1 MGQFEVQ
8 IEPQEYV
15 NDITKLQ
22 IDGVDQQEKE
32 NKYQAFNGGFYLD
45 KTNYKIIMNEPN
57 DGAKLSLTMKDGKVY
72 QYQYNK
78 STNKVGE
85 RLVLQNENSTKPAET
100 PTPTP
105 DTKKQPEENSQVVK
119 LTDVSSFGDYKISV
133 EPKEVINQI
142 TKIQINHAVQEE
154 KTSKGLAFNGGY

>member
-1 MGQFEVQ
+1 MKDAYFLGQFEVQ

-85 RLVLQNENSTKPAET
+85 RLVSNTRYKEATRGKFTGCEI
-100 PTPTP
+100 
-105 DTKKQPEENSQVVK
+105 DRCK
-119 LTDVSSFGDYKISV
+119 LLW
-133 EPKEVINQI
+133 
-142 TKIQINHAVQEE
+142 
-154 KTSKGLAFNGGY
+154 GL